1 MKYFISA
8 LLLFVVS
15 CEQKPDSSTTT
26 IKSGPTIIMQNF
38 SSEKPT
44 VRWQKQLQDGD
55 DLFTEEGIQA
65 SNKLLDKYLE
75 SLNSASNKE
84 EIWKAI
90 EEVVKGF
97 DKLQLEHDYLIE
109 TMERE
114 DLAQFI
120 QDAAKA
126 AGLTYDGDV
135 TEEWRMEW

>member
-1 MKYFISA
+1 
-8 LLLFVVS
+8 
-15 CEQKPDSSTTT
+15 
-26 IKSGPTIIMQNF
+26 MQNF
-38 SSEKPT
+38 SFERPT
-44 VRWQKQLQDGD
+44 IRWQKQLQDGD
-55 DLFTEEGIQA
+55 DLFTEEGIKA
-65 SNKLLDKYLE
+65 SNKLLDNYLE
-75 SLNSASNKE
+75 SLNASGNEK

-97 DKLQLEHDYLIE
+97 DNIQLEHDYFIE

-120 QDAAKA
+120 QDAAEA